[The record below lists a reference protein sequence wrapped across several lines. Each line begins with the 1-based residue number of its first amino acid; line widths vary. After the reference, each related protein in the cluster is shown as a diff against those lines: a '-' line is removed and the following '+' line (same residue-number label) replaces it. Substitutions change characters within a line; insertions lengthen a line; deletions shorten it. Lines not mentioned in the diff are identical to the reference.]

1 MSDNF
6 VDPNI
11 IQRFLFII
19 SDIINDKIANSDA
32 AGPKYQKLD
41 KIVKIR
47 PDKLSGLTPEES
59 TRILRT
65 EHELL
70 SLNYATSPDVAYELF
85 SNNTTDASRNFGY
98 VVSHNILINL
108 PANGQ
113 QQLYY
118 FNIDKLNR
126 TNARG
131 ENRQFFIRKINIIN
145 KSKDIFTTNS
155 NYQVT
160 LDINFKEFDNLLD
173 DLVEV
178 ESIDIPGLKKQIPL
192 IKILYKFFDKNQ
204 EQLSVGDIEA
214 RDPDGIYLNQVITF
228 TDKDK
233 FGKIIGELGTDEL
246 HRTFHLTYYKHEFN
260 VFKSEETILKE
271 YENDLVVDYISYEAD
286 PTPKVGRDEKQVP
299 STTDNLYAL
308 LKNEKVINQIKT
320 GANMPILFNIVEYL
334 KQISENSKKV
344 AELKLKIN
352 CSQLYASLK
361 DKPEQQIKLEAY
373 KNEADNLESYREQ
386 IKKINVDI
394 ENIKFEINRSL
405 ILYILG
411 NCNIYKAT
419 VPYYLLNTFERRN
432 FKENLEKGWGEAL
445 GVVIEST
452 VAGGTFGGGAGAL
465 VGAGASLGYE
475 AYKFATTGVIKTHQL
490 DIQQIRSV
498 IGQENTLAISTSENG
513 YSYLVKKDNEASGA
527 AKEKSYRD
535 QPGAGAV
542 GGDISVL
549 GVASTDVAIT
559 AGKGALSIGRQA
571 DEIALKNT
579 QNLLN
584 TAAGLAVQDEDTK
597 AMADI
602 EFVLFGDLLKIL
614 TDIDSEITLV
624 VGGKTI
630 LQDALTGTS
639 AYVNLCHMP
648 IYLNGV
654 TKFLKENLLD
664 KNHNFHYSVDTFI
677 RDLHEK
683 LLKNALKQGDGISS
697 ETYKQYIPENIRMQS
712 SVHLQGVDYSNIK
725 KLTGDGGGIQ
735 MLASAESTQIRD
747 YKLNFVKSKNIF
759 NKTSGNKKLAKIFT
773 LASDQEIKYYD
784 FYKGYR
790 EWVRKK
796 QLSESF
802 KRDGKLYSGKDF
814 QEYIIR
820 EHMIPCVPTRYSA
833 NDETILKK
841 KNVSF
846 TRMDN
851 ANMTVGNILDGKPIY
866 RLPYN
871 FKSDFQV
878 FMSFFSD
885 IGGLVFISP
894 PDVQLETN
902 MNTFGFGGLYILA
915 ESNVEYHFQRL
926 EKNNLTL
933 PNEESSYRL
942 GGYMISHG
950 DAVKTKA
957 NTQQSQ
963 IQKCTD
969 PVPVTSEPAKQ

>member
-1 MSDNF
+1 MSEF
-6 VDPNI
+6 VDSNI
-11 IQRFLFII
+11 IQRFLFVI
-19 SDIINDKIANSDA
+19 SDLINDKIANSDA
-32 AGPKYQKLD
+32 TGPKYQELK

-85 SNNTTDASRNFGY
+85 ANNPADTSRNFGY

-126 TNARG
+126 THAKG
-131 ENRQFFIRKINIIN
+131 ENRNFFIRKLNIIN

-160 LDINFKEFDNLLD
+160 LDINFKNFDDLLD

-192 IKILYKFFDKNQ
+192 IKILYKFFDKDQ
-204 EQLSVGDIEA
+204 TQLSTSDIEA

-228 TDKDK
+228 TDKEK
-233 FGKIIGELGTDEL
+233 FGKIIGELGSDEL

-260 VFKSEETILKE
+260 VFKSEEQILKE

-286 PTPKVGRDEKQVP
+286 PTPKVGRNEKDTP
-299 STTDNLYAL
+299 STTDNLYSL
-308 LKNEKVINQIKT
+308 LTNEAVINEIKT
-320 GANMPILFNIVEYL
+320 NAKIPNLFNIVEYL
-334 KQISENSKKV
+334 KKISDNNKIVTDLRHKISC
-344 AELKLKIN
+344 AKL
-352 CSQLYASLK
+352 YESLK
-361 DKPEQQIKLEAY
+361 DKPEQQNKLSAY
-373 KNEADNLESYREQ
+373 KDESSNLKTYREQ
-386 IKKINVDI
+386 IAKINTDI

-411 NCNIYKAT
+411 NCNVYKAT
-419 VPYYLLNTFERRN
+419 VPYYLLNTFERKD
-432 FKENLEKGWGEAL
+432 FSENLEKGWGDAL
-445 GVVIEST
+445 GTVVNTT
-452 VAGGTFGGGAGAL
+452 VAGSVFG
-465 VGAGASLGYE
+465 VAGASVGAVGSTGYE
-475 AYKFATTGVIKTHQL
+475 LYKLATTGVVKTHQL

-498 IGQENTLAISTSENG
+498 VGSDNTLVVSNSTSG
-513 YSYLVKKDNEASGA
+513 YNSLTKKDFEKILEQFTFTGSVKRRFEALYKPTQDLESIEGI
-527 AKEKSYRD
+527 AKSTSSLTSTEDKSV
-535 QPGAGAV
+535 AGNK
-542 GGDISVL
+542 IS
-549 GVASTDVAIT
+549 
-559 AGKGALSIGRQA
+559 
-571 DEIALKNT
+571 ENLK
-579 QNLLN
+579 NLLN
-584 TAAGLAVQDEDTK
+584 DAGGVLIEGEDTK
-597 AMADI
+597 ALVDI
-602 EFVLFGDLLKIL
+602 EFILFGDLLKIL

-630 LQDALTGTS
+630 LQDALTGAS

-648 IYLNGV
+648 VYLNGV
-654 TKFLKENLLD
+654 TKFLKDNLLD
-664 KNHNFHYSVDTFI
+664 KNRSFHYSVDTFI

-683 LLKNALKQGDGISS
+683 LLKSVVKQGDGVTS
-697 ETYKQYIPENIRMQS
+697 EVYKEYIPENIRMQS
-712 SVHLQGVDYSNIK
+712 SVHIQNVDYSNIK
-725 KLTGDGGGIQ
+725 SLSGNGGGIL
-735 MLASAESTQIRD
+735 MGTALDSTEIKN
-747 YKLNFVKSKNIF
+747 YKINFVRSKNIF

-784 FYKGYR
+784 FYKGYK

-796 QLSESF
+796 QLSEDF
-802 KRDGKLYSGKDF
+802 KRDGTLYSGKDF

-820 EHMIPCVPTRYSA
+820 EHMIPCVPTRYSS

-841 KNVSF
+841 KNVTF

-894 PDVQLETN
+894 PDVQLQLN

-915 ESNVEYHFQRL
+915 ESNLEYNFQRL
-926 EKNNLTL
+926 EKNNVTL
-933 PNEESSYRL
+933 PNEESTYRL

-969 PVPVTSEPAKQ
+969 PVPVTAEPAKL

>member
-1 MSDNF
+1 MSEF
-6 VDPNI
+6 VDSNI
-11 IQRFLFII
+11 IQRFLFVI
-19 SDIINDKIANSDA
+19 SDLINDKIANSDA
-32 AGPKYQKLD
+32 TGPKYQELK

-85 SNNTTDASRNFGY
+85 ANNPADTSRNFGY

-118 FNIDKLNR
+118 FNVDKLNR
-126 TNARG
+126 THAKG
-131 ENRQFFIRKINIIN
+131 ENRNFFIRKLNIVN

-160 LDINFKEFDNLLD
+160 LDINFKNFDDLLD

-192 IKILYKFFDKNQ
+192 IKILYKFFDKDQ
-204 EQLSVGDIEA
+204 TQLSTSDIEA

-228 TDKDK
+228 TDKEK
-233 FGKIIGELGTDEL
+233 FSKIIGELGSDEL

-260 VFKSEETILKE
+260 VFKSEEQILKE

-286 PTPKVGRDEKQVP
+286 PTPKVGRNEKDTP
-299 STTDNLYAL
+299 STTDNLYSL
-308 LKNEKVINQIKT
+308 LTNEAIINQIKT
-320 GANMPILFNIVEYL
+320 NAKLPNLFNIAEYL
-334 KQISENSKKV
+334 KKISENNKKV
-344 AELKLKIN
+344 TDLKLKIS
-352 CSQLYASLK
+352 CALLYESLR
-361 DKPEQQIKLEAY
+361 DKPEQQNKLSAY
-373 KNEADNLESYREQ
+373 KNESDNLEKYRQ
-386 IKKINVDI
+386 QVKDFNTDI

-419 VPYYLLNTFERRN
+419 VPYYLLNTFERKDFSEN
-432 FKENLEKGWGEAL
+432 FEKGWGDAL
-445 GVVIEST
+445 GTVINAT
-452 VAGGTFGGGAGAL
+452 VAGSVLGA
-465 VGAGASLGYE
+465 AGASVAAAGSTGYE
-475 AYKFATTGVIKTHQL
+475 LYKLATTGVIKTHQL

-498 IGQENTLAISTSENG
+498 VGSDNTLVVSNSENG
-513 YSYLVKKDNEASGA
+513 YNSLVRKDAEAV
-527 AKEKSYRD
+527 AKEFTFTGGIKRSTQAILTTGMGSSGTAED
-535 QPGAGAV
+535 IAKNASSLSSTQDKAVAGNK
-542 GGDISVL
+542 IS
-549 GVASTDVAIT
+549 
-559 AGKGALSIGRQA
+559 
-571 DEIALKNT
+571 ENLK
-579 QNLLN
+579 NLLN
-584 TAAGLAVQDEDTK
+584 EAGGVLIEGEDTK
-597 AMADI
+597 ALADI
-602 EFVLFGDLLKIL
+602 EFILFGDLLKIL

-630 LQDALTGTS
+630 LQDALTGAS

-648 IYLNGV
+648 VYLNGV
-654 TKFLKENLLD
+654 TKFLKDNLLD
-664 KNHNFHYSVDTFI
+664 KNRSFHYSVDTFI

-683 LLKNALKQGDGISS
+683 LLKSVVKQGDGVTS
-697 ETYKQYIPENIRMQS
+697 EVYKEYIPENIRMQS
-712 SVHLQGVDYSNIK
+712 SVHIQSADYSNIK
-725 KLTGDGGGIQ
+725 SLSGNGGGIL
-735 MLASAESTQIRD
+735 MGTALDSTEIKN
-747 YKLNFVKSKNIF
+747 YKINFVRSKNIF

-784 FYKGYR
+784 FYKGFK

-796 QLSESF
+796 QLSETF
-802 KRDGKLYSGKDF
+802 KRDGTLYSGKDF

-820 EHMIPCVPTRYSA
+820 EHMIPCVPTRYSS

-841 KNVSF
+841 KNVTF

-894 PDVQLETN
+894 PDLRLELN

-915 ESNVEYHFQRL
+915 ESNLEYNFQRL
-926 EKNNLTL
+926 EKNNVTL
-933 PNEESSYRL
+933 PNEESTYRL

-969 PVPVTSEPAKQ
+969 PVPVTAEPAKL